1 MNSGAE
7 TPPERPLKT
16 IEGAASF
23 IPRFQYEV
31 LFDIFLTDSP
41 PSCAEGMRNSTL
53 LIERIFYE

>member
-31 LFDIFLTDSP
+31 LFDIFSDRLS
-41 PSCAEGMRNSTL
+41 SAMR
-53 LIERIFYE
+53 